1 MSDYLTDVLVV
12 GAGLMGCATA
22 YELTKAGI
30 SVIVAE
36 KNSEPGQE
44 TTSRSGAIIRA
55 HYGVPELVE
64 LALDAN
70 KRYARFNEDVGLDCG
85 FVNSGYG
92 VIVDADDADTLQK
105 AVAMHRSIGVNV
117 SFITPTEFGDLVPG
131 LKTDDIALVAY
142 EPDGGF
148 ASPSMTVAAY
158 SKRAVEMGASFLYD
172 LPVIAAEDSGTGWL
186 VTLKDGSTVSAGTV
200 IICTGNWSKP
210 VGGFFGLDLP
220 VTPVRAQIVVV
231 DRTNTM
237 QGTFPVVSDLINLAY
252 FRSDGETGM
261 WVGSSDMTDLME
273 KLDVPEGYQVAVDP
287 SAVCAAL
294 SKSELRFHG
303 IDSSD
308 KGGVQ
313 RAFCGLYETTPDWQP
328 IIDSPLPNLHVA
340 VGFSGH
346 GFKLAPVIGEAMARR
361 VSDQP
366 DLHDMSIF
374 NLGRFAAG
382 KTISSH
388 YPYRRA
394 RFLR

>member
-1 MSDYLTDVLVV
+1 MSEKIADVLVV

-22 YELTKAGI
+22 YELAKAGI

-36 KNSEPGQE
+36 KNAEPGLE

-70 KRYARFNEDVGLDCG
+70 KRFARFTGDVGYDCG

-92 VIVDADDADTLQK
+92 VIVDSDDADTLQN
-105 AVAMHRSIGVNV
+105 AVAMHKSIGVNV
-117 SFITPTEFGDLVPG
+117 SFITPGEFADLVPG

-148 ASPSMTVAAY
+148 ASPSMTVSAY
-158 SKRAVEMGASFLYD
+158 TKRATEMGASFLYD
-172 LPVIAAEDSGTGWL
+172 RPVTAAEKSGTGWL
-186 VTLKDGSTVSAGTV
+186 VALSDGSTVSAGSV

-210 VGGFFGLDLP
+210 VGRYFGLDLP

-231 DRTNTM
+231 ERANTM

-252 FRSDGETGM
+252 FRADGETGM
-261 WVGSSDMTDLME
+261 WVGSSDMADLME
-273 KLDVPEGYQVAVDP
+273 KLDVPEDYRVAVDP
-287 SAVCAAL
+287 SAVSAAL
-294 SKSELRFHG
+294 TKLELRFSG
-303 IDSSD
+303 VDSTD
-308 KGGVQ
+308 KGAVQ

-328 IIDSPLPNLHVA
+328 IIDSPATNLHVA

-346 GFKLAPVIGEAMARR
+346 GFKLAPVIGEAMSRR
-361 VSDQP
+361 VSGQP

-374 NLGRFAAG
+374 NMGRFASG
-382 KTISSH
+382 KTISSR